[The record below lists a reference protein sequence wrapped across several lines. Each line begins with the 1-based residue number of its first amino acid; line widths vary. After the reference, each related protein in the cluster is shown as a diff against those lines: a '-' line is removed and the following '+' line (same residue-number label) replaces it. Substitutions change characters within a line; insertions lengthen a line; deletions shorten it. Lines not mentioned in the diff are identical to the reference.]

1 MSDNVY
7 DRGPREHAM
16 GTVSGSYYT
25 VAAGDTF
32 YSIGLRFGLPYQEIT
47 AANGLADDAW
57 VTAGTVILIPGLEQT
72 PPPSQPRL
80 GINTPTYG
88 STVYASSP
96 LTVEGVG
103 SGLLS
108 NKIVVRV
115 KDQHGS
121 AVSQIDTIIDAAG
134 NWRATFAAGL
144 PVIPNT
150 SGTIEAEAPANNLRV
165 DVVVNYR

>member
-1 MSDNVY
+1 MSNNVT

-47 AANGLADDAW
+47 AANGLAADAW
-57 VTAGTVILIPGLEQT
+57 VPAGTVILIPGLDQ

-80 GINTPTYG
+80 GINKPTHG
-88 STVYASSP
+88 STVYIGSP

-108 NKIVVRV
+108 NKIAVRV

-121 AVSQIDTIIDAAG
+121 TVSQIDTTIDAAG

-144 PVIPNT
+144 PIIPNT
-150 SGTIEAEAPANNLRV
+150 PGTVEAEAPANNLRV
-165 DVVVNYR
+165 DVAVNYR